1 MPTTDYIMTSLY
13 FEKLTQALRQAG
25 VCTPALIIDKER
37 FDKNID
43 LLTNTLSKGFDYRI
57 VAKSLPSIPMLQ
69 YIMRRA
75 GTVRLM
81 SFHLPFLM
89 QVIKQI
95 PSADILMGKPLPV
108 CAARHFYAWH
118 GQQNSSMCFAPEL
131 QLQWLIDSPERAD
144 QYEQLAKELGINIRI
159 SLEVDIGLHRGG
171 FKPDDSFVQLLE
183 KVSESPYLTLAG
195 LMGYDAHVSK
205 LPAFLGGLSM
215 AFQSARSR
223 YKLFTDLVRN
233 TLGEKTLQGLCIN
246 TGGSSTYSLYD
257 DDTEI
262 VANEIATASALVK
275 PTDFDVPTLDR
286 HLPAAFISSPV
297 LKRIDHPE
305 IPEAPKLSAVLRWLR
320 ILPKAGCYIYG
331 GNWLASPCYPESAKT
346 SSVFGRSS
354 NQEFYQLEQKSTLK
368 VDDYMFFRP
377 TQSEAVFL
385 QFGQIAVYEDG
396 KITEWWPVLDYPDN
410 FPQFQIANTRKIKP
424 LI

>member
-1 MPTTDYIMTSLY
+1 MTDLY
-13 FEKLTQALRQAG
+13 FQQLTDALKQSG
-25 VCTPALIIDKER
+25 VCTPALIIDKAR

-43 LLTNTLSKGFDYRI
+43 RLTNTLSSGFDYRI
-57 VAKSLPSIPMLQ
+57 VAKSLPSIAMLQ

-95 PSADILMGKPLPV
+95 PSADILMGKPMPV
-108 CAARHFYAWH
+108 CAARHFYTWH
-118 GQQNSSMCFAPEL
+118 GQQNSSMCFTPEL
-131 QLQWLIDSPERAD
+131 QLQWLIDSPERAE
-144 QYEQLAKELGINIRI
+144 QYEHLAKELGTNIRI

-195 LMGYDAHVSK
+195 LMGYDAHVSRI
-205 LPAFLGGLSM
+205 PALLGGLSM

-223 YKLFTDLVRN
+223 YKLFTDLVRS
-233 TLGEKTLQGLCIN
+233 TLGEKTLNNLCIN

-257 DDTEI
+257 EETDI

-275 PTDFDVPTLDR
+275 PTDFDVPTLDQ

-297 LKRIDHPE
+297 LKRINHPE
-305 IPEAPKLSAVLRWLR
+305 IPEAPKLSAVLRWLNL
-320 ILPKAGCYIYG
+320 LPKAGCYIYG
-331 GNWLASPCYPESAKT
+331 GNWLASPCYPEAAKT

-354 NQEFYQLEQKSTLK
+354 NQEFYQLPAKSSLK
-368 VDDYMFFRP
+368 ADDYMFFRP
-377 TQSEAVFL
+377 TQSEAIFL
-385 QFGQIAVYEDG
+385 QFGQIAVYDNG
-396 KITEWWPVLDYPDN
+396 QITDWWPVLDYPDN
-410 FPQFQIANTRKIKP
+410 FPQFQVRNSRKLTP
-424 LI
+424 LVKQ